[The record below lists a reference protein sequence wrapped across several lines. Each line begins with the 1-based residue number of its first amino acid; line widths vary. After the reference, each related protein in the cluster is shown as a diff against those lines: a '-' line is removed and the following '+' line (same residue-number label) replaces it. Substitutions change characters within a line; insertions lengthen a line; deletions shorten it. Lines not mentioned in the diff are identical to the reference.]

1 MLKTFTAYLKVV
13 YTHRYDVPEE
23 IPKNLSMAD
32 LKVRSEL

>member
-1 MLKTFTAYLKVV
+1 MAHLKMIHM
-13 YTHRYDVPEE
+13 HRNDEPEE

>member
-1 MLKTFTAYLKVV
+1 MFKKYTAYLKVL
-13 YTHRYDVPEE
+13 YMHRNDEPEE